1 MEATQNKYYLQS
13 VELIY
18 NENNYLYYYLIYSNG
33 ILKKHI
39 DLPFEKD
46 LKIDIELK

>member
-1 MEATQNKYYLQS
+1 MTENKYYLQS

-33 ILKKHI
+33 ILKTYI
-39 DLPFEKD
+39 DLPFEKN
-46 LKIDIELK
+46 LKIDIELKI